1 MNCNITS
8 LSQWERAVFLKAV
21 YFLFADIL
29 RTAVSSGTSIT
40 QRAMVTVRQLEGA
53 WGAKQTL
60 FVYERAGEK
69 KRGGERVV

>member
-1 MNCNITS
+1 M
-8 LSQWERAVFLKAV
+8 KAV